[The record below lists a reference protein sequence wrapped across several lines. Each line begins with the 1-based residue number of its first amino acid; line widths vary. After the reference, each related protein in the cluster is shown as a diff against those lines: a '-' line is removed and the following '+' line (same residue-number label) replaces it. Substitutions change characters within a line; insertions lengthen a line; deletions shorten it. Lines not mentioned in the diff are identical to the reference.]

1 MFIDDEDGYVKQA
14 EDRQK
19 VIESFLM
26 EKPDE
31 EYKI

>member
-1 MFIDDEDGYVKQA
+1 MFLDDEDGYVKQA
-14 EDRQK
+14 EDK

-26 EKPDE
+26 AKPDE